1 MQTTDPRQLAQ
12 ELMARTASLGRIY
25 GGMGLGAGALLGAA
39 LLANG
44 GDLRQ
49 VGAAMGAVL
58 GGFIGHSLG
67 ATRSAAMRL
76 QAITYS
82 NATAEPTDSR
92 GLGAAV
98 PSIGRPTI
106 A

>member
-1 MQTTDPRQLAQ
+1 METTTEPRRLAQ
-12 ELMARTASLGRIY
+12 ELMTRTASLARIY

-44 GDLRQ
+44 GDLRL
-49 VGAAMGAVL
+49 VGAATGAVL

-76 QAITYS
+76 QAITVLDH
-82 NATAEPTDSR
+82 ESR
-92 GLGAAV
+92 
-98 PSIGRPTI
+98 SR
-106 A
+106 